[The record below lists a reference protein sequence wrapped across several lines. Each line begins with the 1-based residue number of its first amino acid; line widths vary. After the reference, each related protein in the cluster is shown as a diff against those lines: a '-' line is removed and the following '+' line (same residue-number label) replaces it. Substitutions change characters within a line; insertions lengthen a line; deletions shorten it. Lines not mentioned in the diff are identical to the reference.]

1 MSGLPKAP
9 TDIDIAIANNENLN
23 EGIFNEI
30 NKMKNKDALRTALDG
45 SDERRR
51 RLENFKNNKQ
61 APNGGSKRN
70 KKSVRRLVK
79 KRNTKRR
86 KSRRVKH

>member
-1 MSGLPKAP
+1 MDDLPKPP
-9 TDIDIAIANNENLN
+9 TEIDDAIAKNQRLN

-30 NKMKNKDALRTALDG
+30 NKMKNKDALLTALDG
-45 SDERRR
+45 SDERKRR
-51 RLENFKNNKQ
+51 QETSINKK
-61 APNGGSKRN
+61 ASNGGSKRN

>member
-1 MSGLPKAP
+1 MSESENNSSFPPAP
-9 TDIDIAIANNENLN
+9 PTTGKFVLSNDDKELLLAGLN
-23 EGIFNEI
+23 ERNNRLARLAKIKNEQ
-30 NKMKNKDALRTALDG
+30 LQ
-45 SDERRR
+45 
-51 RLENFKNNKQ
+51 NKQ
-61 APNGGSKRN
+61 LPINGGSKRN